1 MVKEGFV
8 KVFDKRVGRIVCH
21 KKKKWVVDHNKGRA
35 YPEFEKVVEAR
46 DGENCV
52 ALALWSVLKAL
63 HAQNETETL
72 KDVWELVIE
81 DGQPENFHQIVLPS
95 CENGK
100 YNPEKGYNMTNLLY
114 FVRTMSEKYFIPKGW
129 YLECKSLRHF
139 TPRSFFK
146 MSSGQRCGRTF
157 VLFGHYPST
166 EKNSILQKRLRKHMS
181 SERTAYR
188 VYDKPADAFWSPERE
203 FSLHAIA
210 IHYDGLGNGTI
221 DDPAHTVYHPMTP
234 VHFFRSCACIC
245 SVYEFSIVKRK

>member
-21 KKKKWVVDHNKGRA
+21 KKKKWVVDHNKGKA

-100 YNPEKGYNMTNLLY
+100 YNPE
-114 FVRTMSEKYFIPKGW
+114 
-129 YLECKSLRHF
+129 
-139 TPRSFFK
+139 
-146 MSSGQRCGRTF
+146 
-157 VLFGHYPST
+157 
-166 EKNSILQKRLRKHMS
+166 
-181 SERTAYR
+181 
-188 VYDKPADAFWSPERE
+188 
-203 FSLHAIA
+203 
-210 IHYDGLGNGTI
+210 
-221 DDPAHTVYHPMTP
+221 
-234 VHFFRSCACIC
+234 
-245 SVYEFSIVKRK
+245 